1 MSPAQGTARP
11 GLVAALAPLVGGQ
24 ICIHASMAGLRL
36 AAPLWALKQDY
47 SAWTVGVL
55 LALFAA
61 APIATALHAGRLAD
75 RHGYHRPMSIA
86 VGLTVAGALLACM
99 AEAGGELWPLDASL
113 HFIFIALCIAAVLSG
128 AGANCGL
135 IAIQRTAGRTAAA
148 EAAAS
153 GDEPGTALKR
163 VFSWL
168 GLAPSVANML
178 GAFAAGVLI
187 DTTGFAGAFGVLAV
201 LPLGALLWSR
211 RVPREADEVRA
222 AARAKPRRPLWGSA
236 VELSATPGLRR
247 LLFVNWLLSTS
258 WDVHSFLVPILGHT
272 RGLSATAI
280 GTILAVFAASVSAVR
295 LLIPLIAHRMREAQ
309 VLAGSMLVVA
319 AVFALYPLALNAWT
333 MGACAVVLGVAL
345 GTVQPMIMSTL
356 HQMTPHERHG
366 EAIALRSMT
375 INLSSTVMP
384 LGFGLAGT
392 LIGATG
398 LFWVLAGMV
407 GAGSMAARRL
417 HTSRAA

>member
-1 MSPAQGTARP
+1 MSEAQAEPRP
-11 GLVAALAPLVGGQ
+11 GLVTALAPLIGGQ

-36 AAPLWALKQDY
+36 AAPLWALRQDF

-75 RHGYHRPMSIA
+75 RHGYHRPMRIA
-86 VGLTVAGALLACM
+86 VGLTVAGALLACV
-99 AEAGGELWPLDASL
+99 AAAAGAMGPSDMSL
-113 HFIFIALCIAAVLSG
+113 HATFSALCVGAVLSG

-148 EAAAS
+148 EATAT
-153 GDEPGTALKR
+153 GDPPGTALKR

-168 GLAPSVANML
+168 GLAPSLANML
-178 GAFAAGVLI
+178 GSLVAGVLI
-187 DTTGFAGAFGVLAV
+187 DTAGFTGAFAVLAA
-201 LPLGALLWSR
+201 LPLGTLVWAD
-211 RVPREADEVRA
+211 RVPRES
-222 AARAKPRRPLWGSA
+222 AARGVAARSQPRRPLWTSA

-247 LLFVNWLLSTS
+247 LLFVNWLLSAS
-258 WDVHSFLVPILGHT
+258 WDVHSFLVPVLGHA

-280 GTILAVFAASVSAVR
+280 GTILAVFAVAVSAVR
-295 LLIPLIAHRMREAQ
+295 LLIPVLAHRLREAQ
-309 VLAGSMLVVA
+309 VLTGAMLTVA
-319 AVFALYPLALNAWT
+319 AVFALYPLAHHTWS
-333 MGACAVVLGVAL
+333 MGLCAVAL
-345 GTVQPMIMSTL
+345 GFALGTTQPMIMSTL

-375 INLSSTVMP
+375 INLASTLMP

-398 LFWVLAGMV
+398 LFWLMAGMV
-407 GAGSMAARRL
+407 GAGSLAARRL
-417 HTSRAA
+417 AVQ

>member
-1 MSPAQGTARP
+1 MNAGQGATRP

-24 ICIHASMAGLRL
+24 VCIHASMAGLRL
-36 AAPLWALKQDY
+36 AAPLWALRQDY

-75 RHGYHRPMSIA
+75 RHGYHRPLRIA
-86 VGLTVAGALLACM
+86 VGLTAAGALLACVAAAWAAM
-99 AEAGGELWPLDASL
+99 QPGDADL
-113 HFIFIALCIAAVLSG
+113 RATLVAFCVAAIFSG

-148 EAAAS
+148 EASAT
-153 GDEPGTALKR
+153 GDEPSTALKR

-178 GAFAAGVLI
+178 GALAAGVLI
-187 DTTGFAGAFGVLAV
+187 DAVGFAGAFAVLAGW
-201 LPLGALLWSR
+201 PLGALVWSR
-211 RVPREADEVRA
+211 RVPRETEHARA
-222 AARAKPRRPLWGSA
+222 AARSQPRRPLWASA

-258 WDVHSFLVPILGHT
+258 WDVHAFLVPILGHA

-280 GTILAVFAASVSAVR
+280 GTILAVFGAAVSAVR
-295 LLIPLIAHRMREAQ
+295 LVIPLLAHRLREAQ
-309 VLAGSMLVVA
+309 VLAVSMLVVA
-319 AVFALYPLALNAWT
+319 AVFALYPLARGAWT
-333 MGACAVVLGVAL
+333 MGACAVVLGLAL
-345 GTVQPMIMSTL
+345 GAVQPMIMSTL

-398 LFWVLAGMV
+398 LFWLMAGMV
-407 GAGSMAARRL
+407 GAGSVAARRL
-417 HTSRAA
+417 GQ